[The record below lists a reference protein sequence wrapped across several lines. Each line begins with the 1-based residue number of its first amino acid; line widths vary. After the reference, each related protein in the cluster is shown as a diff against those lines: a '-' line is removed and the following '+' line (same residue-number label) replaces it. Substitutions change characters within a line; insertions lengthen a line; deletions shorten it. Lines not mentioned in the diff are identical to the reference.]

1 MKVYVKTQ
9 NIKRVVE
16 PGTSDPARIS
26 VIWAPVLYTH
36 TSLHSSV
43 PVKLNIF
50 LVQNNENFALVVAY
64 LAADFRLARLH
75 HHLDVTQHHHFH
87 SQYLCI
93 VSLSNNQLNYS
104 GLHTTPLDSVIYT
117 LIQ

>member
-1 MKVYVKTQ
+1 MGTCTVHTHIPPQLSPGETQ
-9 NIKRVVE
+9 HF
-16 PGTSDPARIS
+16 PGS
-26 VIWAPVLYTH
+26 
-36 TSLHSSV
+36 
-43 PVKLNIF
+43 K
-50 LVQNNENFALVVAY
+50 QGNFALVVAY